1 MQIIHADPTRM
12 IDLPDVGPCPRPVD
26 IDQAVTGFARLK
38 SLRIYRFR
46 AGATIAGDSEGDEV
60 YIVPFGGA
68 VHMQITGMTPLTA
81 TLSAGSE
88 TRALYMAPDHSYR
101 LTPETDTLVAYA
113 RAASVGR
120 VASHVVTRLRD
131 TLAEALSFVIADL
144 SDGETFAHD
153 PAKER
158 LIHVVSGALVVAG
171 QRVMA
176 SQTAAF
182 DPGQNALVQADGLTT
197 LLMVSA

>member
-1 MQIIHADPTRM
+1 MQIIHADETRM

-26 IDQAVTGFARLK
+26 IDQSVTGFARLK

-46 AGATIAGDSEGDEV
+46 AGVTIAGDSEGDEV

-68 VHMQITGMTPLTA
+68 VGMQITGVTPLTA

-88 TRALYMAPDHSYR
+88 HRALYMAPDHSY
-101 LTPETDTLVAYA
+101 LLMPETDTLVAYA
-113 RAASVGR
+113 RAAAVGR
-120 VASHVVTRLRD
+120 VASHVVTRPGD
-131 TLAEALSFVIADL
+131 TLAEALSFVVADL
-144 SDGETFAHD
+144 SDGETLVTD
-153 PAKER
+153 LAKER

-182 DPGQNALVQADGLTT
+182 APGQNALVQADGLTT

>member
-1 MQIIHADPTRM
+1 MQIINADPTRM
-12 IDLPDVGPCPRPVD
+12 IDLPGVGPCPRPVD

-68 VHMQITGMTPLTA
+68 VELQITGVTPLKA
-81 TLSAGSE
+81 TLSAGSGN
-88 TRALYMAPDHSYR
+88 RALYLAPGHSYR
-101 LTPETDTLVAYA
+101 LTPESETLVAYA
-113 RAASVGR
+113 RAAAVGR
-120 VASHVVTRLRD
+120 VLSHVVTSPND

-144 SDGETFAHD
+144 SGGETLANVS
-153 PAKER
+153 AKER
-158 LIHVVSGALVVAG
+158 LIHVVSGAINVAG
-171 QRVMA
+171 QSVFA
-176 SQTAAF
+176 SQTAALAR
-182 DPGQNALVQADGLTT
+182 DQTGLVQAVRPTT